1 MYYFEIGLIN
11 YIKEMQR
18 ERDAKAAQQA
28 EREAQEGRQKYMQND
43 SETKAQTTYSRGG
56 KGRD

>member
-1 MYYFEIGLIN
+1 MYHFEIGLIN

-28 EREAQEGRQKYMQND
+28 EREAQEGRQKYMRNEN
-43 SETKAQTTYSRGG
+43 ETKSQVTYSRGG